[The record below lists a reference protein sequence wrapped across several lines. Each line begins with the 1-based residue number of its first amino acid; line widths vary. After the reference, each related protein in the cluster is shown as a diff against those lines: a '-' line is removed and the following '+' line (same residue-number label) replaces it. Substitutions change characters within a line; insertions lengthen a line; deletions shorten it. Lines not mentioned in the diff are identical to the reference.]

1 MCSQRSPWKQQLHE
15 DGGDSATVQTADTTA
30 GLEHRYKG
38 LPVVQGLRLHAPNA
52 GGPGSILER
61 ELNPTCHN

>member
-1 MCSQRSPWKQQLHE
+1 MCVHREAPGNSSCVRMEETQQLCRQ
-15 DGGDSATVQTADTTA
+15 QTPLQVYRTDTRDFCGPGA
-30 GLEHRYKG
+30 K
-38 LPVVQGLRLHAPNA
+38 VHAPNA